1 MTEPKMQVIGLC
13 RFSYPALGGFQIEHD
28 TPAARAA
35 FLYDP
40 VRMEERFATFTA
52 LTLPPLKAQTDP
64 EFTLAIV
71 VGDAMPEPMLE
82 RLLDLTQN
90 VPQAV
95 IIPRAPGRHRLVM
108 REVINQVRGSSPLPS
123 LQFRMD
129 DDDAVAVTFVQRLR
143 EAAGDLGGMLAKHRY
158 VGIDFNQGH
167 IARISPKGIHARGTV
182 ETLWTPALGMAV
194 AAGASRSIMN
204 FSHAKL
210 GRVMPVVTLPGEDMY
225 IRGHNQFND
234 SRQKDGIKP
243 VRLPLLDAAGEAA
256 FRRIYNIDADHV
268 RALYR

>member
-13 RFSYPALGGFQIEHD
+13 RFSYPALGGFQIEHG

-95 IIPRAPGRHRLVM
+95 IIPRAPGRH
-108 REVINQVRGSSPLPS
+108 
-123 LQFRMD
+123 
-129 DDDAVAVTFVQRLR
+129 
-143 EAAGDLGGMLAKHRY
+143 
-158 VGIDFNQGH
+158 
-167 IARISPKGIHARGTV
+167 
-182 ETLWTPALGMAV
+182 
-194 AAGASRSIMN
+194 
-204 FSHAKL
+204 
-210 GRVMPVVTLPGEDMY
+210 
-225 IRGHNQFND
+225 
-234 SRQKDGIKP
+234 
-243 VRLPLLDAAGEAA
+243 
-256 FRRIYNIDADHV
+256 
-268 RALYR
+268 